1 MNIIE
6 AIQKAEN
13 GAMISK
19 EPFLTMK
26 RYFVYKGSGVFDLMR
41 FDDNDMSPIKIQE
54 VSSFGMGEIIATD
67 WTEVS
72 FFLDPTKEKND

>member
-26 RYFVYKGSGVFDLMR
+26 KYFKYQGSGVFNVLRCDETDLH
-41 FDDNDMSPIKIQE
+41 PVKVGEI
-54 VSSFGMGEIIATD
+54 SSFTMGEIIATD
-67 WTEVS
+67 WQEVS
-72 FFLDPTKEKND
+72 FILDPTKKKND